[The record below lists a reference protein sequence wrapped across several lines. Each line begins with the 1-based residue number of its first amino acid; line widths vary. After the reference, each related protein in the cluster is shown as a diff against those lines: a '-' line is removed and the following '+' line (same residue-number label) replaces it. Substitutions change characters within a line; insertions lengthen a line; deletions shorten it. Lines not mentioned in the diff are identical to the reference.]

1 MFLFQ
6 GGGFQIHLK
15 FSGVCII
22 DDNYISYINPPK
34 YPMIITKTFCRKSDC
49 GTCCK
54 PYSDFNVLFT
64 GPTSSP
70 SYQSMI
76 HGFDTARF
84 GKNSAQNS
92 MLARLYDRSI
102 RVRLPGL
109 FPGANCQVREGNSPK
124 SSAEIFPKNK
134 KLKKKLWERCLTVL
148 KPFASVPLCFIRNF
162 RKILPL
168 IEGKGK
174 SVWMGIV
181 IYNHI

>member
-134 KLKKKLWERCLTVL
+134 KLKKKTLGEMLDRLKAFRFSPLMFHSEFSQNLT
-148 KPFASVPLCFIRNF
+148 PHR
-162 RKILPL
+162 RQ
-168 IEGKGK
+168 G
-174 SVWMGIV
+174 
-181 IYNHI
+181 